1 MIIVEVGNKSIEQA
15 LKKYKEK
22 YNKFK
27 ISKQLNERKEYEKPT
42 TAKRKVKNRAIHIQ
56 RKRTEDDK

>member
-1 MIIVEVGNKSIEQA
+1 MIIVEVGKSIEQA

-22 YNKFK
+22 YIKLK

-42 TAKRKVKNRAIHIQ
+42 VTKRKVKNKAIYNGKK
-56 RKRTEDDK
+56 RKDLD

>member
-1 MIIVEVGNKSIEQA
+1 MIIVEVDKSIEQA

-22 YNKFK
+22 YIKLK

-42 TAKRKVKNRAIHIQ
+42 VSKRKVKNKAIFIQ
-56 RKRTEDDK
+56 KKKENGDDF